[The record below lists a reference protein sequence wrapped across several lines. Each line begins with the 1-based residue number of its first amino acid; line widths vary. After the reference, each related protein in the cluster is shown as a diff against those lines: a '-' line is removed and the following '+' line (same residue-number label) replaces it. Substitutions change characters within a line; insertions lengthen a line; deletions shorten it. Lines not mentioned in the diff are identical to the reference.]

1 MSNHVSLVTD
11 GFSHYLGVKGTN
23 PTSATTVVNKYATTT
38 APTTGSGS
46 IVVPGSKN
54 YLKIHPWW
62 TSGANTPVIRVIGW
76 SQDAD
81 ALWIPHLLAYVTCT
95 VDTSSSGTT
104 INGATL
110 KTCATITVAAGDAKT
125 SSSSGLNTG
134 SWLMVDTAGFKLVE
148 VAFKTTTTAVAFN
161 AHFGEI

>member
-1 MSNHVSLVTD
+1 MTNHVSLVTD

-23 PTSATTVVNKYATTT
+23 PTSQTTVTSKYATTT
-38 APTTGSGS
+38 MPVSGSGS

-62 TSGANTPVIRVIGW
+62 TSAANTPVIRVIGW

-81 ALWIPHLLAYVTCT
+81 ALWIPHLLAYVTCA
-95 VDTSSSGTT
+95 VDTPSSGTN

-110 KTCATITVAAGDAKT
+110 KTCYSISVGAGDAKVINAG
-125 SSSSGLNTG
+125 SLNTG
-134 SWLMVDTAGFKLVE
+134 SWMLVDTAGFKLVE
-148 VAFKTTTTAVAFN
+148 VAFKTTTTGVACN

>member
-23 PTSATTVVNKYATTT
+23 PTSQTTFTSKYATTT
-38 APTTGSGS
+38 APVSGTGS

-62 TSGANTPVIRVIGW
+62 GGTPSSPTIRVIGW

-81 ALWIPHLLAYVTCT
+81 KLWLPHLIAYVACG
-95 VDTSSSGTT
+95 VDTASSGTK
-104 INGATL
+104 INADTL
-110 KTCATITVAAGDAKT
+110 KTCNSFTLSNGDAKIYN
-125 SSSSGLNTG
+125 SSGLSTH
-134 SWLMVDTAGFKLVE
+134 SWLLVDTAGFKLVE
-148 VAFKTTTTAVAFN
+148 VAFKTTSTGVFCN

>member
-1 MSNHVSLVTD
+1 MANHVSLVTD

-23 PTSATTVVNKYATTT
+23 PTSQTTVTSKYATTT
-38 APTTGSGS
+38 APISGTGS

-62 TSGANTPVIRVIGW
+62 TSTANTPVIRVIGW

-95 VDTSSSGTT
+95 VDTASSGTS

-110 KTCATITVAAGDAKT
+110 KTCNSITVGAGDAKVT
-125 SSSSGLNTG
+125 SSTGLNTG
-134 SWLMVDTAGFKLVE
+134 SWMLVDTAGFKLVE
-148 VAFKTTTTAVAFN
+148 VAFKTTSTGVACN